1 MSNHFYLA
9 FSSDPRAG
17 AQTQAAL
24 AILKYYCK
32 VQKSKERWLKDKKQY
47 TTTWTRPKTEAEQI
61 SKPFNYKIIS
71 DFIRTNR
78 IFNPAY
84 FNLPD
89 MNCFWMDFA
98 IDMKINFHTFDHTA
112 PEGLMMKGGLQ
123 QQQFGAN
130 YPIKP
135 TLDREG
141 HLYTQM
147 QTQLFNR
154 IIKLRTTLV
163 ETSNLALTD
172 DWIFDFRSLIND
184 SISLVDITLIQFYI
198 KAEYDPLPKWKFNKE
213 IVGERYGRRIV
224 DKFKWIHEITGN
236 HFPMNATKEMK
247 SFEAL
252 RKLRNHLMHFDPPS
266 LVILLEE
273 VALWLNQVIDIGFF
287 LIKMREAIGIDS
299 SVQLINFIL
308 QREVLFKPEPGFSK
322 RLPINSRKAGY
333 LSSCWPERENE

>member
-1 MSNHFYLA
+1 MSNHFYFV
-9 FSSDPRAG
+9 FSSEPRAG
-17 AQTQAAL
+17 ALTQSTL
-24 AILKYYCK
+24 AILKYYGK

-47 TTTWTRPKTEAEQI
+47 TATWTQPKTETKQI

-71 DFIRTNR
+71 DFIRNNG
-78 IFNPAY
+78 IFNPAH

-98 IDMKINFHTFDHTA
+98 LDMKINFHSFDHTA
-112 PEGLMMKGGLQ
+112 PEGLMMIGRVQ
-123 QQQFGAN
+123 QQQFGVN
-130 YPIKP
+130 YPIEPK
-135 TLDREG
+135 LDREG

-172 DWIFDFRSLIND
+172 DWVFDFRSLIND
-184 SISLVDITLIQFYI
+184 TISLVDITLIQFYI
-198 KAEYDPLPKWKFNKE
+198 KAEYDPLPGWKFNKE
-213 IVGERYGRRIV
+213 LVGERHGRRIV
-224 DKFKWIHEITGN
+224 DKFKWIYEITGN

-247 SFEAL
+247 SFETL

-266 LVILLEE
+266 LVILIEE

-287 LIKMREAIGIDS
+287 LIKMREAIGIDL
-299 SVQLINFIL
+299 SVQLINYIL
-308 QREVLFKPEPGFSK
+308 QKEVIFKPESSFSK
-322 RLPINSRKAGY
+322 RLPINSRNAGY
-333 LSSCWPERENE
+333 LSSCWPERDE